1 MKKILLV
8 TLLIVAIVAS
18 LAACNDVT
26 AVKNASEDYAAD
38 APAGYGGGTSSP
50 SGGGYGGESAH
61 GDAGIRESGAI
72 SYDGHIV
79 YESAT
84 GKAMVD
90 AEGGYVPEGGGEEP
104 AVENTTP
111 RAGLLTACAYDDH
124 EYAAYWQGLIT
135 STQEGDGE
143 FARYFDT
150 FAFKAY
156 RQIKVTVEGV
166 AGAIVYLF
174 DRTSNNNIG
183 RAVTDNA
190 GVAYLFAPSGM
201 SDLEVQTPNLDG
213 HANLITKLVNDD
225 EVTFTK
231 EDVGITADKKFD
243 RIQVMFVIDTT
254 GSMGDEISYL
264 KEEIDDVIGRI
275 KAQTNAEVTLAIMVY
290 RDEGDEYVTDYSDFS
305 TDVTTQQAYLKQQD
319 ASGGGDFP
327 EAVDVALTEA
337 VSKQW
342 MAQATKII
350 VHVADAP
357 AHDNDVENWSK
368 AATKA
373 AEQGI
378 RIVSVASSGI
388 DKKTEYFFRS
398 QSLVTGGVY
407 VWLTDDSG
415 IGGEHLEGTVEKR
428 PVVEPLN
435 DCLVRVM
442 AALHTGDRPITVM
455 PEETT
460 EEQPTE
466 QQTGQEDAQTP
477 QTQPEE

>member
-18 LAACNDVT
+18 LAACSDVT
-26 AVKNASEDYAAD
+26 AVKNASEDYAK

-72 SYDGHIV
+72 AYDGHIV
-79 YESAT
+79 YDSAT

-90 AEGGYVPEGGGEEP
+90 AESGYVPEGGGEEP

-156 RQIKVTVEGV
+156 QQIKVTVEGT
-166 AGAIVYLF
+166 AGAVVKLVKG
-174 DRTSNNNIG
+174 DETLG
-183 RAVTDNA
+183 QAVTDNA
-190 GVAYLFAPSGM
+190 GVAYLFAPSRM
-201 SDLEVQTPNLDG
+201 SELEVATGEVKKAVENN
-213 HANLITKLVNDD
+213 A
-225 EVTFTK
+225 VTFTK
-231 EDVGITADKKFD
+231 EDVGATADKKFD

-254 GSMGDEISYL
+254 GSMGDEIDYL

-460 EEQPTE
+460 EEQQEEQPTE
-466 QQTGQEDAQTP
+466 QPTGQEDAQTP